1 MATEL
6 GKAYVQIIPS
16 AKGIQGN
23 IQKELTGGMSSA
35 GTSAGGLFGSSLV
48 GTLTKVVAAAGIG
61 KILKDSIMAGADLE
75 QSIGGIETLFG
86 AGGAKSVEEYA
97 AATGKAVA
105 DVRGEYD
112 QLMQAQTLALDNAS
126 KAWQT
131 SGLSAN
137 DYMQTVTGFAA
148 ALKQSTASE
157 TEAAK
162 AADQAVIDMADNA
175 NKMGT
180 SMESVQT
187 AYAGFA
193 KQNYTMLDNLKLGY
207 GGTKGEMERLLA
219 DATALS
225 GIEYNIDSLADVYEA
240 IHVIQEDLGIAG
252 TTAKE
257 AAETFTGSFNAMK
270 AAAGNLMA
278 NLALGNDITADLQNL
293 TSAFFTW
300 AHNLVPMIGNVL
312 KGLPAVVSSALSGMI
327 GMLNLAGN
335 NMPQIVNGAIE
346 LVTGIGEAIISAAP
360 YLLESGIRLIA
371 ELGKAFLTADWAT
384 IGTDLITSLSDA
396 MYMAG
401 VEIFG
406 TDTGIIDG
414 IKTSITTGLPALL
427 ESGVEVITNIVNGI
441 MQALPGM
448 ITLGGE
454 IVQNL
459 LTFIVQNAP
468 TLLAAGADM
477 LSNVINGIGQNLPTL
492 LGSAAEVVSNLLA
505 YIMQNA
511 PTLLASGVELVG
523 QVATSIL
530 NNLPKIITAAVN
542 LVAKL
547 LSTIL
552 TNAPQLLRGGIELVG
567 KVAAGLISAI
577 PRVLSAVASLIRQVV
592 QKFTGH
598 DWASTGRNI
607 LEGIATGIKN
617 AIGSVLS
624 AIGTVVDGI
633 KEKLANALKI
643 GSPSRVMEDM
653 AQWIPAGIALGIEEN
668 AGMVYDAINKI
679 RDTAVMG
686 FGEIAADVTG
696 QATTEVHRDES
707 TLGRLTALLEY
718 YLPRIAGNGSVDGDK
733 LLLAINTALGM
744 ETF

>member
-48 GTLTKVVAAAGIG
+48 GTLTKVVTAAGIG
-61 KILKDSIMAGADLE
+61 KILKDSIGEGMEFEQNLGGSEAVFGQYAQNVQNMATEAYKNMGM
-75 QSIGGIETLFG
+75 S
-86 AGGAKSVEEYA
+86 
-97 AATGKAVA
+97 
-105 DVRGEYD
+105 
-112 QLMQAQTLALDNAS
+112 
-126 KAWQT
+126 
-131 SGLSAN
+131 
-137 DYMQTVTGFAA
+137 
-148 ALKQSTASE
+148 ASE
-157 TEAAK
+157 YLAT
-162 AADQAVIDMADNA
+162 A
-175 NKMGT
+175 NKMG
-180 SMESVQT
+180 SLFQ
-187 AYAGFA
+187 G
-193 KQNYTMLDNLKLGY
+193 
-207 GGTKGEMERLLA
+207 
-219 DATALS
+219 S
-225 GIEYNIDSLADVYEA
+225 GIEQSKALDMTAEAMQRAADVASVMGLDTASAMES
-240 IHVIQEDLGIAG
+240 IAG
-252 TTAKE
+252 AAKGNFTMMDNLGVAMNATTLKAYALEKGLNFDWNTADNAE
-257 AAETFTGSFNAMK
+257 KAAIAMEMFMDRTQQYAGNFARESAETMSGSLGAMR
-270 AAAGNLMA
+270 AAAKDLMA
-278 NLALGNDITADLQNL
+278 NLTLGMDISPQLANL
-293 TSAFFTW
+293 TSAFFNF
-300 AHNLVPMIGNVL
+300 AHNLAPMIGNAL

-384 IGTDLITSLSDA
+384 IGTDMITSLSDA

-427 ESGVEVITNIVNGI
+427 ELGVEVITNIVNGI

-448 ITLGGE
+448 ITLGVE

-523 QVATSIL
+523 KVATSIL